1 MIKTAFPNLP
11 FLKRDEKPRD
21 TGINYVRSPVILG
34 KYIEDYL
41 EAYHEYVDIFKISGK
56 QAALMSEKSLIDY
69 VSTCKKHN
77 VLVGIGNPV
86 MDAALS
92 GGKKVV
98 NEYIDK
104 SVDLGIDIIE
114 ISSIARSID
123 DVEMCHLIERISNK
137 GIRVLNEIGVA
148 FAHSEIED
156 NSIFIN
162 RLIKQSTKY
171 LKAGCWKI
179 VIESEGLTENL
190 DKIDY
195 RWTVIDSI
203 ISPLEL
209 SQFIV
214 EADNQDILSKYI
226 EIYGP
231 KINMMID
238 HNRLLKMEAAR
249 LGFGPSQFLWGK
261 VVRY

>member
-11 FLKRDEKPRD
+11 LLKRDEKPRD

-123 DVEMCHLIERISNK
+123 DIEMCHLIERISSK
-137 GIRVLNEIGVA
+137 GIRVLN
-148 FAHSEIED
+148 D
-156 NSIFIN
+156 C
-162 RLIKQSTKY
+162 LLYT
-171 LKAGCWKI
+171 
-179 VIESEGLTENL
+179 
-190 DKIDY
+190 
-195 RWTVIDSI
+195 
-203 ISPLEL
+203 SP
-209 SQFIV
+209 SPR
-214 EADNQDILSKYI
+214 D
-226 EIYGP
+226 
-231 KINMMID
+231 
-238 HNRLLKMEAAR
+238 
-249 LGFGPSQFLWGK
+249 
-261 VVRY
+261 